1 VGKAMK
7 TTGSIVFIVLLVV
20 SILHLPEIQAD
31 SRNSDED
38 KPVYYYGIMP
48 VQKGQPLDEIR
59 TIYKPIL
66 TWLGAEVGCRFIL
79 VHGQTYED
87 IINMVVDGKVQ
98 VATLG
103 PVPYVI
109 AKKKNAKLKL
119 LASELYWDAGKKKP
133 HDSYSGYILALKT
146 REDIKMFQDFK
157 GKKFAFV
164 NRQSTSGY
172 RYPKFL
178 LSSKGLTL
186 EDFFAKTFFLGSHPR
201 VTDAI
206 AAGSVDGG
214 ATYNYNFRQAV
225 KKHGNVFK
233 VIVES
238 PPMPSQAI
246 VAHPS
251 LPDDICA
258 KIQKALPTIDPALLK
273 GIGGYGYVI
282 RKDSFYDFVRSIIRQ
297 SEKIK
302 AN

>member
-1 VGKAMK
+1 MK
-7 TTGSIVFIVLLVV
+7 TIGSIVFIVILVLG
-20 SILHLPEIQAD
+20 SLNLPEIQAD
-31 SRNSDED
+31 SKNPDED

-79 VHGQTYED
+79 VRGQNYKE

-109 AKKKNAKLKL
+109 AKKKNPKLKL
-119 LASELYWDAGKKKP
+119 LASELYWDADKKKP
-133 HDSYSGYILALKT
+133 HDSYAGYILALKT
-146 REDIKMFQDFK
+146 RKDIKTFQDFK

-164 NRQSTSGY
+164 NRNSTLGY
-172 RYPKFL
+172 RYPAFL
-178 LSSKGLTL
+178 LRSKGLVP
-186 EDFFAKTFFLGSHPR
+186 EEFFSKIYFMGSHPR

-214 ATYNYNFRQAV
+214 GATYYFNFKQAV
-225 KKHGNVFK
+225 KKHGDVFK

-238 PPMPSQAI
+238 PPMPSLAI

-258 KIQKALPTIDPALLK
+258 KIQKTLPTVDPALTK
-273 GIGGYGYVI
+273 GFGRYKYVI
-282 RKDSFYDFVRSIIRQ
+282 RPDSFYDFVRLLVGQ
-297 SEKIK
+297 SENTKG
-302 AN
+302 N